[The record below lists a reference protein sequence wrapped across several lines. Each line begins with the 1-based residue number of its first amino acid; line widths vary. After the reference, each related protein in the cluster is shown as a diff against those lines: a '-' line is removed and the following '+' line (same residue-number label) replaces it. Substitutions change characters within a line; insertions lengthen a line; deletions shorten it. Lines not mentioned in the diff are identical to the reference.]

1 MISYISNGKVMII
14 RLIVG
19 LIKKISL
26 HEMKCFPEPYTCSKS
41 KIKAELGSSNHVRK
55 SDFKNATVIDT

>member
-1 MISYISNGKVMII
+1 MII

-41 KIKAELGSSNHVRK
+41 KIKVELGSSNHVRK